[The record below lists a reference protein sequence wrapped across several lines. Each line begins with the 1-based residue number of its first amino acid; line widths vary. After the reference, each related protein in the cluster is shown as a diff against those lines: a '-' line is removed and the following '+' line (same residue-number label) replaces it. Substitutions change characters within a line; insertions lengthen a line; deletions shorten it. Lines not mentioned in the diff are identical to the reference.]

1 MRLIADEKTVPR
13 IHLIGTLV
21 IVLLLTLGL
30 GAFFSWQS
38 LEEQRASLARIEKT
52 AREQVQQRLKA
63 ETENAVS
70 FVEFNRLRTESVLRR
85 SLVEQVDTAFQIVE
99 AIYQREALRRPPA
112 EVKRLIVEALRQA
125 RFYDGRGYYFI
136 DSMQGEFIL
145 LPTAPQFE
153 GKVMLDNR
161 DDTGHYIMRGLI
173 DAARRP
179 QGEGFSRYRWYS
191 PDNPKQMS
199 DKLAYVRHFAPFD
212 WLIGTGDYLYK
223 WEELQ
228 QRETLERLRS
238 LRFGESGY
246 VGVLGMDGTSLLSPS
261 DEGLEGTHFAQM
273 DALQREG
280 LAKIHQQAKAG
291 GGYVS
296 YAWPHP
302 KTGQPAIKQALITVV
317 QPWNWVLVAT
327 VFEDEFASTVE
338 RELEAYAAG
347 SSGRLW
353 RLLWVTLGTLAL
365 GLLASG
371 LFSYWSQALFRR
383 YHAQN
388 QLQAEQLRAQSEQ
401 LQTLSL
407 AIEQNPASIMMTDTE
422 ARITYV
428 NPKFETLTGY
438 SRDEVLGH
446 NPRFLSAGN
455 LAPESYRAMWQALA
469 AGVTWHG
476 EFLNRSK
483 DGRLFWEWASISPI
497 VDADGEIRQY
507 IAIKEDITQR
517 KQDEAA
523 LRASEHKM
531 ATILDTVDAFIYIKG
546 PDYCYQYANRR
557 VRELFGCEMAEIV
570 GKPDACFFDAATA
583 DNLHRNDRRV
593 LEQGERVVEEE
604 VNTSADGA
612 ITSAYLSI
620 KIPLRDDQGQIQAL
634 CGISTDITVRK
645 QTEAELEQY
654 RHHLEALVASRTAE
668 LLQAKEVAEVANRA
682 KSAFLANMSHEIRTP
697 MNAIIGLTHL
707 LQRDVQDTAAQDRLG
722 KIAFSA
728 QHLLNVINDILDF
741 SKIEAG
747 HLSLCE
753 QRFKPGEILQQALA
767 LFQEKAEAKG
777 LQLRGELAAE
787 VPASLYGDSFRLGQ
801 ALLNYLGNAV
811 KFSERG
817 EIVVSLSVDRE
828 LPDQR
833 LLLRLAVRDQG
844 VGIAPDKLARLF
856 QPFSQADDSTTRRY
870 GGSGLGLAI
879 NKRLA
884 ELLGGEVGV
893 DSTPGQGSCFW
904 IVVPLAKVEPLATS
918 AAEAADDA
926 LTPLARLQQQAAGR
940 RVLLVEDEPINQEVA
955 RELLEMAGLQVELAM
970 DGEAAVQR
978 VAAGEFAL
986 VLMDMQMPV
995 MSGVEA
1001 TRAIRALPGRQDLP
1015 ILAMTANAFEEN
1027 RRECLEAGM
1036 NDHIGK
1042 PVDPDLLYRVLSRWL
1057 PAATS

>member
-52 AREQVQQRLKA
+52 AREQVQARLKA

-99 AIYQREALRRPPA
+99 AIYQRESSRRPPA

-153 GKVMLDNR
+153 GKVILDNR

-173 DAARRP
+173 EAARRP

-199 DKLAYVRHFAPFD
+199 DKLAYVRYFAPFD

-223 WEELQ
+223 WEQLQ

-261 DEGLEGTHFAQM
+261 DEGLEGTHFNRMADLQKAGLEVIHRQAQ
-273 DALQREG
+273 
-280 LAKIHQQAKAG
+280 AG

-296 YAWPHP
+296 YPWPHP
-302 KTGQPAIKQALITVV
+302 KTGLPEIKQALITVV

-327 VFEDEFASTVE
+327 VFEDEFSNTVE
-338 RELEAYAAG
+338 REVAAYASG
-347 SSGRLW
+347 GGGRLW
-353 RLLWVTLGTLAL
+353 RLFWVGLGALAL
-365 GLLASG
+365 GLLASA

-388 QLQAEQLRAQSEQ
+388 QQQAEQLLAQAEQ

-428 NPKFETLTGY
+428 NPKFESLTGY
-438 SRDEVLGH
+438 PRSEVLGH
-446 NPRFLSAGN
+446 NPRFLSGGN
-455 LAPESYRAMWQALA
+455 LAPESYRAMWQALV
-469 AGVTWHG
+469 AGETWHG
-476 EFLNRSK
+476 EFLNRTK
-483 DGRLFWEWASISPI
+483 DGRLFWERASISPI
-497 VDADGEIRQY
+497 VDAQGQIRQY

-523 LRASEHKM
+523 LRASEYKM

-557 VRELFGCEMAEIV
+557 VRELFGCELEEII
-570 GKPDACFFDAATA
+570 GQPDECFFDAATVA
-583 DNLHRNDRRV
+583 NLRHNDRRV
-593 LEQGERVVEEE
+593 LENGERVVEEE
-604 VNTSADGA
+604 VNTSTDGQ

-620 KIPLRDDQGQIQAL
+620 KIPLRDDHGQVQAL
-634 CGISTDITVRK
+634 CGISTDITTRK
-645 QTEAELEQY
+645 QVESELEQY
-654 RHHLEALVASRTAE
+654 RHHLEALVESRTTE
-668 LLQAKEVAEVANRA
+668 LLQAKEAAEVASRA

-707 LQRDVQDTAAQDRLG
+707 LQRDVPDAAAQDRLG

-753 QRFKPGEILQQALA
+753 QVFRPREMLDQALS
-767 LFQEKAEAKG
+767 LLQEKAEAKG
-777 LQLRGELAAE
+777 LRLRGEVSGQ
-787 VPASLYGDSFRLGQ
+787 VPQSLYGDSFRLGQ

-811 KFSERG
+811 KFSEQG
-817 EIVVSLSVDRE
+817 EIVVSLTVDRE
-828 LPDQR
+828 LAPGR
-833 LLLRLAVRDQG
+833 VLLRLAVRDQG
-844 VGIAPDKLARLF
+844 VGIAPDKLGRLF

-893 DSTPGQGSCFW
+893 ESDPGQGSCFW
-904 IVVPLAKVEPLATS
+904 LTAAFAVSEPMPEDSANAGAAGSPLEQL
-918 AAEAADDA
+918 
-926 LTPLARLQQQAAGR
+926 LQQASGC

-955 RELLEMAGLQVELAM
+955 RELLEMAGLRVELAS
-970 DGEAAVQR
+970 DGAEAVAR
-978 VAAGEFAL
+978 VRDEAFAL

-1001 TRAIRALPGRQDLP
+1001 TRAIRALPGRAELP

-1027 RRECLEAGM
+1027 RRECLAAGM

-1042 PVDPDLLYRVLSRWL
+1042 PVDPDLLYQVLLRWL
-1057 PAATS
+1057 PTTPS